1 LSFLSRSARV
11 LYCKK
16 NFYIHA
22 RLLKNLE
29 SVFGPIRNDSAL
41 VRIEENIEDIFA
53 EVCEYLYTGDY
64 SVGVSKSVGDAG
76 EDGTDHESW
85 SMTTVSTTSLPQRQG
100 RTLY

>member
-1 LSFLSRSARV
+1 
-11 LYCKK
+11 
-16 NFYIHA
+16 
-22 RLLKNLE
+22 LKNLE

-76 EDGTDHESW
+76 EDGTDHDYCIDHFF
-85 SMTTVSTTSLPQRQG
+85 THTHTHTHTQFINAQRLSRKG
-100 RTLY
+100 NYH